1 MHALTL
7 MIVGTIISLVV
18 NAVCVGS
25 VSLGLAIA
33 IIPAI
38 AILGALSAPP
48 AKPAKRYNR
57 FTN

>member
-1 MHALTL
+1 MYALIL
-7 MIVGTIISLVV
+7 MVVGTTISLVV

-48 AKPAKRYNR
+48 AKRYNR

>member
-1 MHALTL
+1 MYALTL
-7 MIVGTIISLVV
+7 MIVGTTISLVV

-33 IIPAI
+33 IIPVI

-48 AKPAKRYNR
+48 AKRYNR